1 MLSVCK
7 VGNEKKDKHRKNR
20 GFRENRRRY
29 TISLRQA
36 GLGSRRDPSHAEE
49 MISGVVDAV
58 DIRNVSFVIANWL
71 LTVTL
76 LPLLPGCSQWRESVG
91 QESEEVISLRFFTGQ
106 SPNNVGR
113 FEDKLVWKR
122 TAERSGIDVEFE
134 LVPFEVL
141 ANQRALTLAGEEL
154 PDAFY
159 SARLSSSELYMYG
172 KKGALIPLDDY
183 LASYAPNFHA
193 LLERYPELRAGLT
206 MPDGHIYSFPS
217 FYDPDFLSMLIG
229 MPLWVNGEWLERL
242 GMKEPST
249 TEELLEYLRA
259 VRATDLNGNGEH
271 DEIPFGSV
279 GIQPLLDQLKGAFG
293 LGNRGIAHRFVDVNE
308 KTGALRF
315 IKADPAHRELLA
327 FVNGMKEEGLL
338 ARDIFSIKETALNA
352 LGQAGLLGA
361 AVVPN
366 PASVMGRE
374 EFVGL
379 GPLEGPGGARLYS
392 HIKPPLIHTGAFA
405 VTSANRY
412 PEETIAW
419 MDYFFGE
426 EGATLYFLGEEG
438 LTFERTPDGLP
449 VFKESI
455 TRAAG
460 GLTLDQALVPY
471 VTWMGGSYPGF
482 VKEKYFKGSET
493 RPEALTAAE
502 KARDSVPDE
511 VWGRF
516 NFTEEESLWMST
528 AGQDIERYANDMER
542 EFVNG
547 TASPD
552 EWEQYVA
559 RLEAM
564 GLDEYMNIYEQ
575 AYRRY
580 DSSLR

>member
-1 MLSVCK
+1 ML
-7 VGNEKKDKHRKNR
+7 
-20 GFRENRRRY
+20 
-29 TISLRQA
+29 Q
-36 GLGSRRDPSHAEE
+36 
-49 MISGVVDAV
+49 
-58 DIRNVSFVIANWL
+58 
-71 LTVTL
+71 
-76 LPLLPGCSQWRESVG
+76 GCSYRVETEKREPGSG
-91 QESEEVISLRFFTGQ
+91 QAIALRFFTGQ

-113 FEDKLVWKR
+113 FEDKLVWK
-122 TAERSGIDVEFE
+122 TMADRSGIDVDFE

-141 ANQRALTLAGEEL
+141 ADRRALALAGEEL

-172 KKGALIPLDDY
+172 RKGVLIPLDGY
-183 LASYAPNFHA
+183 LATYAPNFHA

-229 MPLWVNGEWLERL
+229 MPLWVNGEWLGRL

-249 TEELLEYLRA
+249 TKELLEYLRA
-259 VRATDLNGNGEH
+259 VRDSDLNGNGKH

-279 GIQPLLDQLKGAFG
+279 GIQPLLDQLKGSFG
-293 LGNRGIAHRFVDVNE
+293 LGNRGIAHRFVDVDAV
-308 KTGALRF
+308 TGELRF
-315 IKADPAHRELLA
+315 IKTDPAYRELLA

-338 ARDIFSIKETALNA
+338 ARDIFSMKETALNA

-366 PASVMGRE
+366 PAAVMGRE

-379 GPLEGPGGARLYS
+379 GPLAGPGGDRLYS

-405 VTSANRY
+405 ITSSNLY
-412 PEETIAW
+412 PEETVAW

-426 EGATLYFLGEEG
+426 EGATLYFMGKEG
-438 LTFERTPDGLP
+438 LTFERNAEGLP
-449 VFKESI
+449 VFKETI
-455 TRAAG
+455 AHAAG

-482 VKEKYFKGSET
+482 VREKYFKGSET
-493 RPEALTAAE
+493 GTEAMAAAE
-502 KARDSVPDE
+502 KARDFVPDE

-528 AGQDIERYANDMER
+528 VGQDIERHANEMER